1 MILTLTGKL
10 STHAGLQRVL
20 CRDNV
25 ELEVKKAL
33 SRFFGAPI
41 ENITITIVERIITI
55 TILEIS
61 SINTNKYTLLISCNM
76 IASMIETHKIH
87 PSAGIYSIFLIA
99 KIEESNIHMNGGSVV
114 ELARPV
120 VELARPAVEFARP
133 TVEPFIL
140 IREEHEIEREQRHNM
155 SSLRIQ
161 IPNGSSV
168 SFDICVNM
176 VVYPHVAEPEDFQHT
191 VSRCRI
197 NDEIIPKSPSK
208 RQRTE
213 EQEIL
218 ILLPKADEI
227 TLEMLRRVSSDTDGI
242 SREII
247 SFLEILRG
255 GLVKFSSHPNPIQF
269 MFSDFRV
276 SFRLS
281 TTLQCL
287 QWTSVSYESYKRNIE
302 FITDVNAF
310 IASIVNQFIGSR

>member
-1 MILTLTGKL
+1 MILTLTSKL
-10 STHAGLQRVL
+10 STHAGLKRVL
-20 CRDNV
+20 DKP
-25 ELEVKKAL
+25 EAEPEIKKTLAIYF
-33 SRFFGAPI
+33 RVPV
-41 ENITITIVERIITI
+41 ENITITIVERNITI
-55 TILEIS
+55 RILEVS
-61 SINTNKYTLLISCNM
+61 SININKYTLLISCNM
-76 IASMIETHKIH
+76 IVSIIETYKSH
-87 PSAGIYSIFLIA
+87 PSFGIYSIFLTA
-99 KIEESNIHMNGGSVV
+99 KMEESNIRINGGSALALVSPAVELNRTAV

-120 VELARPAVEFARP
+120 VEPLIP
-133 TVEPFIL
+133 
-140 IREEHEIEREQRHNM
+140 IREQHEIEIEHRLNT

-168 SFDICVNM
+168 SFDIHVNM
-176 VVYPHVAEPEDFQHT
+176 VVYPHLAEPEDFQHT

-227 TLEMLRRVSSDTDGI
+227 TLEMLSRVSSETEGI

-255 GLVKFSSHPNPIQF
+255 GLVKFSSNPNPIQF

-287 QWTSVSYESYKRNIE
+287 QWTGVSYESYKRNIE

-310 IASIVNQFIGSR
+310 IASIVNQYIGSR